1 MNSIS
6 PQQLKEKLAKKED
19 IFLCDV
25 REPFEYEEENISG
38 SVNIPLGQLSQ
49 KLKCIPREKTII
61 TICAHGIRSER
72 ARQFLSEHGYTAL
85 TLVGGMEAWEA
96 LN

>member
-1 MNSIS
+1 MNTIS
-6 PQQLKEKLAKKED
+6 PQQLYEQLGPD
-19 IFLCDV
+19 LFLCDV
-25 REPFEYEEENISG
+25 REPFEYEEGHISG

-72 ARQFLSEHGYTAL
+72 ARQFLSEQGYAAL
-85 TLVGGMEAWEA
+85 TLVGGMQAWDE
-96 LN
+96 LS